1 MDKEWKKLMSTTQL
15 YEAKVLEAR
24 LKEADIECYIMNK
37 QDSAY
42 VMIGEIQI
50 YVQEK
55 DVTEAIALLD
65 NKEDG

>member
-50 YVQEK
+50 YVPGSLFSYNSP
-55 DVTEAIALLD
+55 V
-65 NKEDG
+65 

>member
-1 MDKEWKKLMSTTQL
+1 MDKEWIKLTSTTQL

-42 VMIGEIQI
+42 VMIGEVQI

-55 DVTEAIALLD
+55 DVAAATALL
-65 NKEDG
+65 NNS

>member
-1 MDKEWKKLMSTTQL
+1 MEKEWKKLLSTTQL
-15 YEAKVLEAR
+15 YEAKVIEAR
-24 LKEADIECYIMNK
+24 LKEADIESYIMNK

-55 DVTEAIALLD
+55 DVAAATSLL
-65 NKEDG
+65 NNS